1 MWIDTACECSVN
13 EVEKSEP
20 TREAPGENLPEEEH
34 IDDPEIEAWLNAGS
48 EGEKEEKEVTDQEEV
63 KEEEIP
69 EGTEGVTT
77 IENHSEVPY
86 HEDPNM
92 CDIGDDVVARILMKQ
107 LKRKSGKGE
116 DEDDFMESAP
126 KKKKLNKNSRA
137 YKKQKEEERA
147 AAKKAAE
154 EAAQEAAKEAAA
166 ALPKQ
171 PVSKYNY
178 ERPVKKSGVGLQ
190 SLAKKQQSG
199 CG

>member
-1 MWIDTACECSVN
+1 MN
-13 EVEKSEP
+13 EVEKTEA
-20 TREAPGENLPEEEH
+20 TNEAPNKNPAEEEH
-34 IDDPEIEAWLNAGS
+34 IDDPEIEAWLNAES
-48 EGEKEEKEVTDQEEV
+48 EGEKEEKEASDQEEI
-63 KEEEIP
+63 KEEIP

-86 HEDPNM
+86 HEDADM

-107 LKRKSGKGE
+107 LKRKSGKE
-116 DEDDFMESAP
+116 DEENDLLESAP

-154 EAAQEAAKEAAA
+154 EAAKEAAA
-166 ALPKQ
+166 SLPKQ

-190 SLAKKQQSG
+190 SLAKKQQSWCG
-199 CG
+199 CVV

>member
-20 TREAPGENLPEEEH
+20 TKEAPGENLPEEEH

-137 YKKQKEEERA
+137 YKKQKEEERRRRS
-147 AAKKAAE
+147 
-154 EAAQEAAKEAAA
+154 
-166 ALPKQ
+166 P
-171 PVSKYNY
+171 
-178 ERPVKKSGVGLQ
+178 
-190 SLAKKQQSG
+190 
-199 CG
+199 